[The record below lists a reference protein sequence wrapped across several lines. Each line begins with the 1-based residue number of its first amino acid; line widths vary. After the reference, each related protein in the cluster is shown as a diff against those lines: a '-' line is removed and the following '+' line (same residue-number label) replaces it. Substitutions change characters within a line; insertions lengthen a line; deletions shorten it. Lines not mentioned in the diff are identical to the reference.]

1 MSAPEKRSGFSQGIY
16 AISSTKKERIGTKRT
31 LQDGRVF
38 RYARAGASAALSPAF
53 LGFALN
59 TDADYQYKA
68 APTAVAVGA
77 REMTLTIGTASPA
90 IAANF
95 FEGGVFIVAAGTGLG
110 EVYPIEGNSVVD
122 ASGTSIIVTL
132 KEPLRTALTSAAYF
146 RLVPSMWSAV
156 VESSTEENV
165 PVGTPLVTVTAAYY
179 YWAQTKGLGAA
190 RIKAKRGKAQ
200 TTLTLLP
207 MMHMIPSVSAGWI
220 SPVAQTAGLISFPMG
235 KPIVAV
241 YVGDSSDVSTQIH
254 TAVPVIWDI
263 VG

>member
-53 LGFALN
+53 LGFATQ

-68 APTAVAVGA
+68 CPASVAVGA
-77 REMTLTIGTASPA
+77 REMTLTIGAASPA

-95 FEGGVFIVAAGTGLG
+95 FENGVFIVGAGTGLG
-110 EVYPIEGNSVVD
+110 EVYPIEGNSAVD
-122 ASGTSIIVTL
+122 ASGTSIVVTL

-146 RLVPSMWSAV
+146 RLVPSPWQTV
-156 VESSTEENV
+156 VESATEENL
-165 PVGTPLVTVTAAYY
+165 PVGTPLVSVTAAYY
-179 YWAQTKGLGAA
+179 YWSQTKGLGAA

-207 MMHMIPSVSAGWI
+207 MMQMIPSVSAGWI
-220 SPVAQTAGLISFPMG
+220 SPIAQTAGTLSIPVG
-235 KPIVAV
+235 KPVVAI
-241 YVGDSSDVSTQIH
+241 YCGDSSSVSTQIH
-254 TAVPVIWDI
+254 AAVPVIWDI
-263 VG
+263 PG